1 MGPKSLRK
9 HFCVLRLARGL
20 PNHYRDLCMYEKD
33 RTSSKRKGR
42 GGRNLFPY
50 FQKEELSLLSFICV
64 CSGKQYMPKCSF
76 SVFCL
81 MLSKLHRSMVWYL
94 SLTLESSQSLLLQIV
109 LYSPSGLPLRI
120 CCILKLSHTSWIF
133 CLGWFCFCL
142 GGRVFPFFFSPLHF
156 SLGKF
161 LLTYLQTH

>member
-1 MGPKSLRK
+1 
-9 HFCVLRLARGL
+9 
-20 PNHYRDLCMYEKD
+20 MYEKD

-94 SLTLESSQSLLLQIV
+94 SLILESSQSLLLQIV
-109 LYSPSGLPLRI
+109 HYSITHMLYLEIVPYFLDILFGVVLFLFGGEGVPILFFPFAFQFREVSVDLSSNSLILSLVVSSVLVSPSRHSSF
-120 CCILKLSHTSWIF
+120 LSQ
-133 CLGWFCFCL
+133 
-142 GGRVFPFFFSPLHF
+142 FFISSIPTF
-156 SLGKF
+156 
-161 LLTYLQTH
+161 